1 MEKTGRKTASVHCC
15 RRIEIKKKKKI
26 LQFYANELDRNDCK
40 PSEEIQTAFNK
51 WLDNIPKT
59 KWKPRKIKEAA

>member
-1 MEKTGRKTASVHCC
+1 MATA
-15 RRIEIKKKKKI
+15 EISQAGKI